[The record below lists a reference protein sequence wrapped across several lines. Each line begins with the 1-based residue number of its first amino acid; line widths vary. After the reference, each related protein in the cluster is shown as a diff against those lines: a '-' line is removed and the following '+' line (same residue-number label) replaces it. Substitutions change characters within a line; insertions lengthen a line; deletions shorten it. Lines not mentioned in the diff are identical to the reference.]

1 MVDNPSGEPP
11 VSPSPEPK
19 AASPIVTFLSSST
32 GKLIVG
38 GIILFAVLVAVGALA
53 FFFLLSPSQE
63 TTIPPA
69 PTGGSA
75 PATETAVPTS
85 PPEQMLDETFTF
97 RNVFAPTVTPPK
109 APKEASSSSGSSS
122 AASETANVPA
132 DTLVLTS
139 ISTENGEPR
148 ATFIWNGTEY
158 VVGEGDQVGDS
169 PWEVVTI
176 NSDSVVMLYGDS
188 QVTLT
193 VGQGYGKSGVVYDK

>member
-11 VSPSPEPK
+11 VSPSAETK

-53 FFFLLSPSQE
+53 FFFLLSPSDE

-69 PTGGSA
+69 PAGGSA
-75 PATETAVPTS
+75 AATETAVPTS

-109 APKEASSSSGSSS
+109 TPDEPSADSSSQLHVG
-122 AASETANVPA
+122 
-132 DTLVLTS
+132 
-139 ISTENGEPR
+139 NGERP
-148 ATFIWNGTEY
+148 G
-158 VVGEGDQVGDS
+158 
-169 PWEVVTI
+169 
-176 NSDSVVMLYGDS
+176 
-188 QVTLT
+188 
-193 VGQGYGKSGVVYDK
+193 

>member
-53 FFFLLSPSQE
+53 FFFLLSPSEQA
-63 TTIPPA
+63 TIPPA

-75 PATETAVPTS
+75 PATDTAVPTS

-97 RNVFAPTVTPPK
+97 RNVFAPTVTPPTT
-109 APKEASSSSGSSS
+109 PDESSSDSSGSTSD
-122 AASETANVPA
+122 TANVPA

-139 ISTENGEPR
+139 ISTESGER
-148 ATFIWNGTEY
+148 MATFIWNGTEY

-169 PWEVVTI
+169 PWEVLTI

-193 VGQGYGKSGVVYDK
+193 VGQGYSNGGVVFSK

>member
-11 VSPSPEPK
+11 VSASAEPK

-32 GKLIVG
+32 GKLVVG

-53 FFFLLSPSQE
+53 FFFLLSPSDE

-69 PTGGSA
+69 PAGGSA
-75 PATETAVPTS
+75 AATETAVATS

-109 APKEASSSSGSSS
+109 TPDEPSADSSSST
-122 AASETANVPA
+122 SETANVPA

-139 ISTENGEPR
+139 ISTEDGEPM
-148 ATFIWNGTEY
+148 ATFIWNSAQY
-158 VVGEGDQVGDS
+158 VVGEGDQV
-169 PWEVVTI
+169 ETRR
-176 NSDSVVMLYGDS
+176 
-188 QVTLT
+188 
-193 VGQGYGKSGVVYDK
+193 GKSSPSTRTPL

>member
-32 GKLIVG
+32 GKLVVG

-53 FFFLLSPSQE
+53 FFFLLSPSDE
-63 TTIPPA
+63 TVIPPA
-69 PTGGSA
+69 PAGGSA

-97 RNVFAPTVTPPK
+97 RNVFAPTVTMPSTPDEPS
-109 APKEASSSSGSSS
+109 ADSPSSSTT
-122 AASETANVPA
+122 SETPNVPA

-139 ISTENGEPR
+139 ISTENGEPL
-148 ATFIWNGTEY
+148 ATFIWNSAQY

-193 VGQGYGKSGVVYDK
+193 VGQGYSNGGVVYDK